1 MDTFKIS
8 ITTSKPYI
16 YNKETDEYELDTN
29 APSDYFVYTNRGRE
43 YLFRFHQS
51 SVDSKVRYFVIPG
64 SEDRSIHIVSD
75 EFPVDY
81 LLKFA
86 QAVITIR
93 YGIID
98 FGVRLTAEAKK
109 TLGVK

>member
-16 YNKETDEYELDTN
+16 YNKETDKYERDTN
-29 APSDYFVYTNRGRE
+29 SPSDYFVYTNRGRE

-51 SVDSKVRYFVIPG
+51 NVDSKVRYFVFPG

-81 LLKFA
+81 LLKFV

-98 FGVRLTAEAKK
+98 FDIQLTQEAKRILK
-109 TLGVK
+109 IK